1 MMKLIKRTAFVS
13 LGLAAMSAATIKRI
27 GKKIADEGKLSEDE
41 GKKLIDDLLE
51 QSKKSKAEV
60 KKTIN
65 NSVKE
70 SLTELDVAT
79 NKDVK
84 SINNRLD
91 KIEKNLSKKPAAKK
105 ATTKKK

>member
-1 MMKLIKRTAFVS
+1 MKLVKRTAFVS

-65 NSVKE
+65 TSVKE
-70 SLTELDVAT
+70 SLTDLDVAT

-84 SINNRLD
+84 SINKRLD
-91 KIEKNLSKKPAAKK
+91 KIEKSIPKKSAAKK
-105 ATTKKK
+105 TTTKKK

>member
-1 MMKLIKRTAFVS
+1 MKLVKRTAFVS
-13 LGLAAMSAATIKRI
+13 LGLAAMSAATIRRI

-65 NSVKE
+65 TSVKE
-70 SLTELDVAT
+70 SLTDLDVAT

-84 SINNRLD
+84 SINRRLD
-91 KIEKNLSKKPAAKK
+91 KIEKSIPKKPSARKT
-105 ATTKKK
+105 TTKKK

>member
-1 MMKLIKRTAFVS
+1 MMKLVKRTAFVS

-65 NSVKE
+65 TSVKE
-70 SLTELDVAT
+70 SLTDLDVAT

-84 SINNRLD
+84 SINTRLD
-91 KIEKNLSKKPAAKK
+91 KIEKSLPKKPVAKK
-105 ATTKKK
+105 TTTKKK

>member
-1 MMKLIKRTAFVS
+1 MKLVKRTAFVS

-65 NSVKE
+65 TSVKD
-70 SLTELDVAT
+70 SLTDLDVAT

-84 SINNRLD
+84 SINRRLD
-91 KIEKNLSKKPAAKK
+91 KIEKGLPKKPAAKK
-105 ATTKKK
+105 ATTKKS

>member
-1 MMKLIKRTAFVS
+1 MMKLVKRTAFVS

-65 NSVKE
+65 TSVKE
-70 SLTELDVAT
+70 SLTDLDVAT

-84 SINNRLD
+84 SINRRLD
-91 KIEKNLSKKPAAKK
+91 KIEKNLPKKPAAKK
-105 ATTKKK
+105 TTTKKK

>member
-1 MMKLIKRTAFVS
+1 MMKLVKRTAFVS

-65 NSVKE
+65 TSVKE
-70 SLTELDVAT
+70 SLTDMDVAT

-84 SINNRLD
+84 SINRRLD
-91 KIEKNLSKKPAAKK
+91 KIEKSIPKKPAARKT
-105 ATTKKK
+105 TTKKK